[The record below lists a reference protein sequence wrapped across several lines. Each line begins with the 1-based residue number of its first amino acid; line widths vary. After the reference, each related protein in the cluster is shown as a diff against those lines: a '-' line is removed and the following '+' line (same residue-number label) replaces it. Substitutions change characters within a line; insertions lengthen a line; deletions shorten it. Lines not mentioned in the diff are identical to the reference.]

1 MGCRPKC
8 RARHS
13 DWQRNYSTH
22 VQPGGSLATPVI
34 FPNRPRGM
42 GARPKTGRKPA
53 MTGAATTANSPTRLP
68 SPNSR
73 GQTFPTSKWETSPP
87 KRAQRLLG
95 LIGNRQIRQK
105 TASRTFRNMR
115 TGRSGR
121 MQAAFFDRLLGATYM
136 LISKNPSPKDG
147 ARTCALAVDRP
158 HFAGAYDVT
167 P

>member
-1 MGCRPKC
+1 MGCPPKC
-8 RARHS
+8 LARQF

-34 FPNRPRGM
+34 LPNCPRGM
-42 GARPKTGRKPA
+42 GAWPKSGLKSAT
-53 MTGAATTANSPTRLP
+53 TSAATTANSPTRLP
-68 SPNSR
+68 QPNFR
-73 GQTFPTSKWETSPP
+73 GQTFLTSKWETSSP
-87 KRAQRLLG
+87 KRAWRLLWP
-95 LIGNRQIRQK
+95 IGNRQIRQK
-105 TASRTFRNMR
+105 TASRSFRNIR
-115 TGRSGR
+115 TRRSGR
-121 MQAAFFDRLLGATYM
+121 VQAAFFDRPLSATYM